1 MPSIFVSLWHIE
13 IPSGMSNSHGSGDLR
28 CRGSRHSSKTERI
41 PEISSSSMAVVEDVL
56 FLKIHCPFLC
66 TCVIS
71 LVAPYPTRYMSCRCQ
86 NVCLFCTFFH
96 IILPKKRITRNHTQ
110 PSRGCERHMRVCITL
125 GGIHS
130 IIASPVHII
139 DGLVRLPVS
148 TFAAT
153 AYRINEF
160 DVQFP
165 HSP

>member
-1 MPSIFVSLWHIE
+1 MIEQGCRGRCFVSEDSLFFPMHMCDIA
-13 IPSGMSNSHGSGDLR
+13 
-28 CRGSRHSSKTERI
+28 CCA
-41 PEISSSSMAVVEDVL
+41 ISDSLYVL
-56 FLKIHCPFLC
+56 PLSECMPFLH
-66 TCVIS
+66 
-71 LVAPYPTRYMSCRCQ
+71 
-86 NVCLFCTFFH
+86 FFH

-110 PSRGCERHMRVCITL
+110 PSRGCERHMKVCITL

-160 DVQFP
+160 NVQFP